1 MKKAK
6 VALFLMALLLTLSL
20 PTAGLAGARK
30 SSTQLDTKPGP
41 AFRTVDGTLRH
52 IKGSI
57 YVEEEYTG
65 NKVQLYVSKKTRMMR
80 GRKKPGDTIRAEI
93 TKGYFANSIQ

>member
-1 MKKAK
+1 MKKFIEALFV
-6 VALFLMALLLTLSL
+6 VALIFSLGL
-20 PTAGLAGARK
+20 PTAGVAGTQK

-57 YVEEEYTG
+57 YVVEEYTG